1 MLLVQFR
8 HIAGQAENGPQAI
21 GAAIDKAA
29 CLFDF
34 LLQLRQ
40 LPLASRRIDYDDHA
54 AISSRIYKMKPIKK
68 RRPERAFFY
77 RLCFCCR
84 QCMRS
89 THRQELLRKPAML
102 FTPIKKANAKKVAPA
117 KRGKILGLPGR
128 CRCNVHVE
136 NNLAFSYGK
145 NCCHCIRQQLL
156 CQPLVGKSAHP
167 VSSVIF
173 YRCRFRTIIVK
184 NAAAT
189 ATSPAAA

>member
-1 MLLVQFR
+1 MWYLQFHFVCAKLLLSIYMASFVVMR
-8 HIAGQAENGPQAI
+8 SANLHIFYRRR
-21 GAAIDKAA
+21 
-29 CLFDF
+29 LYF
-34 LLQLRQ
+34 LLIAVSFPEPRAQRVVFFLQ
-40 LPLASRRIDYDDHA
+40 
-54 AISSRIYKMKPIKK
+54 KK
-68 RRPERAFFY
+68 RRPSNEPSQTAYDIFALIQFG
-77 RLCFCCR
+77 
-84 QCMRS
+84 RS
-89 THRQELLRKPAML
+89 THRHKLLRKTLIL

-173 YRCRFRTIIVK
+173 YRCRFRTTIVK
-184 NAAAT
+184 IAAAT